1 MATAAPLAQITPQT
15 KHAQEFQTMKGYIAK
30 FMTAALAVGL
40 LASNAQARG
49 GGGGFGGGHGGGVGG
64 GFHGGIMT
72 GRSAFVGGGNR
83 FYNHGR
89 VYGYPLGCSPAY
101 VLAGQQ
107 QCD

>member
-1 MATAAPLAQITPQT
+1 
-15 KHAQEFQTMKGYIAK
+15 MKGYIAK

-49 GGGGFGGGHGGGVGG
+49 GGG